1 MKKLEFINE
10 LGAQL
15 HSMPT
20 EEVRPLLDYYM
31 EIVADRMEDGMTEEE
46 AIDSLGPIPELAEK
60 ILAEQPQPEPRPEPI
75 PTPAPIPEPVPQK
88 KHRWSG
94 SSIALAIILSPLW
107 LALLCV
113 LISVEIAVWVTLA
126 SLVVS
131 SGAMILGGIAC
142 AILSLIPT
150 FDPVS
155 AAARIFVSG
164 CCLVCAGVGC
174 LLLPLSVWL
183 IRLFARF
190 HSFCFKRI
198 AGKE

>member
-15 HSMPT
+15 SSMPP
-20 EEVRPLLDYYM
+20 EEIRPLLDYYM

-46 AIDSLGPIPELAEK
+46 AVASLGPIPELAEK
-60 ILAEQPQPEPRPEPI
+60 ILAEQPQPEPI
-75 PTPAPIPEPVPQK
+75 STPAPISEPIPQK
-88 KHRWSG
+88 KRRWTG
-94 SSIALAIILSPLW
+94 SSIVLAILLSPLW
-107 LALLCV
+107 LTLLCV

-131 SGAMILGGIAC
+131 AGAMMLGGIAG
-142 AILSLIPT
+142 AILSLIPM

-155 AAARIFVSG
+155 APARIFVSG
-164 CCLVCAGVGC
+164 CCLVCAGIGC

-183 IRLFARF
+183 IRLLARF
-190 HSFCFKRI
+190 HKFCYRRLT
-198 AGKE
+198 GKE

>member
-10 LGAQL
+10 LEAQL

-60 ILAEQPQPEPRPEPI
+60 ILAEQPQSEPI
-75 PTPAPIPEPVPQK
+75 PTPAPIPEPAPQK
-88 KHRWSG
+88 KRRWSA
-94 SSIALAIILSPLW
+94 SSIVLAIVLSPLW

-113 LISVEIAVWVTLA
+113 LLCVEIFVWATLCA
-126 SLVVS
+126 MVFG
-131 SGAMILGGIAC
+131 SGAMILGGIAGS
-142 AILSLIPT
+142 ILSLIPM

-155 AAARIFVSG
+155 AAARILVSG
-164 CCLVCAGVGC
+164 CCLVCAGFGC

-198 AGKE
+198 TGKE

>member
-15 HSMPT
+15 HSMPA

-60 ILAEQPQPEPRPEPI
+60 ILAEQPQPEPKPEPI

-131 SGAMILGGIAC
+131 SGAMILGGIAGS
-142 AILSLIPT
+142 ILSLIPT
-150 FDPVS
+150 FNPVS
-155 AAARIFVSG
+155 AATRIFVSG

-198 AGKE
+198 TGKE

>member
-15 HSMPT
+15 HSMPA

-31 EIVADRMEDGMTEEE
+31 EIVSDRMEDGMTEEE
-46 AIDSLGPIPELAEK
+46 AVASLGPIPELAEK
-60 ILAEQPQPEPRPEPI
+60 ILAEQPQVEQEPEPI
-75 PTPAPIPEPVPQK
+75 PTPAPLPEPVPQAK
-88 KHRWSG
+88 RRWSG
-94 SSIALAIILSPLW
+94 SSIVLAIVLSPLW
-107 LALLCV
+107 LTLLCV
-113 LISVEIAVWVTLA
+113 LISVEITVWATLA

-131 SGAMILGGIAC
+131 AAAMILGGIAGS
-142 AILSLIPT
+142 ILSLIPM

-155 AAARIFVSG
+155 APARIFVSG
-164 CCLVCAGVGC
+164 CSLVCSGIGC

-190 HSFCFKRI
+190 HLFCFKRI
-198 AGKE
+198 TGKE

>member
-46 AIDSLGPIPELAEK
+46 AVASLGPIPELAEK
-60 ILAEQPQPEPRPEPI
+60 ILAEQPQTEQEPEPI
-75 PTPAPIPEPVPQK
+75 PTPAPLPEPVPQAK
-88 KHRWSG
+88 RRWSG
-94 SSIALAIILSPLW
+94 SSIVLAIILSPLW
-107 LALLCV
+107 LTLLCV
-113 LISVEIAVWVTLA
+113 LISIEIAVWVTLA

-131 SGAMILGGIAC
+131 SGAMILGGIAGS
-142 AILSLIPT
+142 ILSLIPM
-150 FDPVS
+150 FDLVS
-155 AAARIFVSG
+155 ISARIFVS
-164 CCLVCAGVGC
+164 CSLVCSGIGC

-190 HSFCFKRI
+190 HLFCFKRI
-198 AGKE
+198 TGKE

>member
-15 HSMPT
+15 HSMPA

-46 AIDSLGPIPELAEK
+46 AVASLGPIPELAEK
-60 ILAEQPQPEPRPEPI
+60 ILAEQPQPEQEPEPI
-75 PTPAPIPEPVPQK
+75 PTPAPLPEPVSQTK
-88 KHRWSG
+88 RRWSG

-107 LALLCV
+107 LTLLCV

-142 AILSLIPT
+142 AVLSLIPS

-155 AAARIFVSG
+155 ISAHIFVSG
-164 CCLVCAGVGC
+164 CSLVCAGIGC

-190 HSFCFKRI
+190 HLFCFKRI
-198 AGKE
+198 TGKE

>member
-31 EIVADRMEDGMTEEE
+31 EIVADRMEEGMTEEE
-46 AIDSLGPIPELAEK
+46 AVASLGPIPELAEK
-60 ILAEQPQPEPRPEPI
+60 ILAEQPQPEPKPEPI
-75 PTPAPIPEPVPQK
+75 STPAPIPEPVPQK
-88 KHRWSG
+88 KRRWSA
-94 SSIALAIILSPLW
+94 SSIALAIVLSPLW
-107 LALLCV
+107 LALLCI

-131 SGAMILGGIAC
+131 SGAMILGGIAGS
-142 AILSLIPT
+142 ILSLIPM

-190 HSFCFKRI
+190 HIFCFKRI
-198 AGKE
+198 TGKE

>member
-46 AIDSLGPIPELAEK
+46 AIDSLGPISELAEK
-60 ILAEQPQPEPRPEPI
+60 ILAEQPQPEPQSGPI
-75 PTPAPIPEPVPQK
+75 PTPTPIPEPVSQEK
-88 KHRWSG
+88 RRWTG
-94 SSIALAIILSPLW
+94 SSIALAVVLSPLW
-107 LALLCV
+107 LALLCI
-113 LISVEIAVWVTLA
+113 LIGVEIAVWVTLA

-131 SGAMILGGIAC
+131 AGATILVGIAGS
-142 AILSLIPT
+142 ILSLIPM

-155 AAARIFVSG
+155 LSARIFVSG
-164 CCLVCAGVGC
+164 CCLVCAGLGC

-183 IRLFARF
+183 IRQFARF

-198 AGKE
+198 TGKE

>member
-15 HSMPT
+15 SSMPP
-20 EEVRPLLDYYM
+20 EEIRPLLDYYM

-46 AIDSLGPIPELAEK
+46 AVASLGPIPELAEK
-60 ILAEQPQPEPRPEPI
+60 ILAAQPQPEPKPEPQPI
-75 PTPAPIPEPVPQK
+75 PAPEK
-88 KHRWSG
+88 KRRWSG
-94 SSIALAIILSPLW
+94 GTIAIAILLSPLW
-107 LALLCV
+107 LTLLCV

-131 SGAMILGGIAC
+131 AGAMILGGIAGS
-142 AILSLIPT
+142 ILSLIPM

-164 CCLVCAGVGC
+164 CSLVCAGIGC
-174 LLLPLSVWL
+174 LLLPLSIWL
-183 IRLFARF
+183 IRLLARF
-190 HSFCFKRI
+190 HKFCYRRLT
-198 AGKE
+198 GKE